1 MPAVRRGIPGTGRSL
16 RLLAMP
22 DSTTTL
28 AALKEAMRR
37 FVAEREWEQ
46 FHSPKNLVMGLSVE
60 AAELTEHF
68 LWIDNEASRG
78 VAHDPAKLGAV
89 ADEMADVACYL
100 LALSNTLGIDLS
112 DAITA
117 KLAKNALKYPVEK
130 VRGRYRVE

>member
-1 MPAVRRGIPGTGRSL
+1 MS
-16 RLLAMP
+16 

-28 AALKEAMRR
+28 AALKDAMRR

-60 AAELTEHF
+60 TAELMEHF
-68 LWIDNEASRG
+68 LWIDNEASRQ
-78 VAHDPAKLGAV
+78 VVKDAAELGAV

-112 DAITA
+112 AAITA

-130 VRGRYRVE
+130 ARGRYRVD